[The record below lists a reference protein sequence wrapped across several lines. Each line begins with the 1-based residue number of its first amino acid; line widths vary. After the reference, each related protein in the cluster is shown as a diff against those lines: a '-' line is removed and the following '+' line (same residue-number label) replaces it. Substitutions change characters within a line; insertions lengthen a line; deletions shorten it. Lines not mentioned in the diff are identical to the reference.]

1 MANLDFSS
9 MTKDELEEHGRTLGI
24 ELDKRH
30 SKLDL
35 IDELNKHL
43 EDEVEEVEVEEEVEV
58 DEEVE
63 EVEEVEVD
71 EEVEEVEEVVE
82 IEPVVEDIPE
92 VEVVEEVE
100 EAKLEL
106 AIHNAVHRILNE
118 HIKGG
123 VQVSAAVHEKAEALA
138 QEILKDQSKK

>member
-1 MANLDFSS
+1 MADLNFSS
-9 MTKDELEEHGRTLGI
+9 MTKDELEEYGRTLGI

-35 IDELNKHL
+35 IDEINKHL
-43 EDEVEEVEVEEEVEV
+43 EDEVEEVEI
-58 DEEVE
+58 
-63 EVEEVEVD
+63 
-71 EEVEEVEEVVE
+71 VEEVEEVVE
-82 IEPVVEDIPE
+82 IEPAIEDIPE

-106 AIHNAVHRILNE
+106 AIHNAAHQILND

-123 VQVSAAVHEKAEALA
+123 TLVSAAVHEKASALA
-138 QEILKDQSKK
+138 QEILKEQAGQ

>member
-43 EDEVEEVEVEEEVEV
+43 EDEVEEVEVE
-58 DEEVE
+58 
-63 EVEEVEVD
+63 EEVEVD

>member
-71 EEVEEVEEVVE
+71 EEVEE
-82 IEPVVEDIPE
+82 
-92 VEVVEEVE
+92 
-100 EAKLEL
+100 AKLEL

>member
-43 EDEVEEVEVEEEVEV
+43 ED
-58 DEEVE
+58 